1 MEKMTEKRQAPR
13 YQIMEFGML
22 WRSGQEGAE
31 RVGPAIVTN
40 VSLGGV
46 QMKAKLGFESNAELT
61 LELAGEKGPVFLP
74 GDVRYS
80 KNGTDDGVY
89 TLGFRFKPKTSK
101 DREEL
106 ARYVMSLRDRVLFAG

>member
-22 WRSGQEGAE
+22 WRSGEEGAE

-46 QMKAKLGFESNAELT
+46 QMKAS
-61 LELAGEKGPVFLP
+61 
-74 GDVRYS
+74 
-80 KNGTDDGVY
+80 
-89 TLGFRFKPKTSK
+89 
-101 DREEL
+101 
-106 ARYVMSLRDRVLFAG
+106 